1 MWTGANS
8 IVKIYWLHRKTTRP
22 SSDTKKKAINAY
34 LAPRCP
40 SDPLGLTFFCIF
52 AEASLRACK
61 APRGVVD
68 TPESKDSK
76 DEFGRGRPPQQPLA
90 AYRAND

>member
-1 MWTGANS
+1 VDLTQS
-8 IVKIYWLHRKTTRP
+8 I
-22 SSDTKKKAINAY
+22 DTEKKKRETHENIIRHEEERDNAY
-34 LAPRCP
+34 LDYSPT
-40 SDPLGLTFFCIF
+40 SFELTFFCTF

-61 APRGVVD
+61 APHGVVD
-68 TPESKDSK
+68 TPESK